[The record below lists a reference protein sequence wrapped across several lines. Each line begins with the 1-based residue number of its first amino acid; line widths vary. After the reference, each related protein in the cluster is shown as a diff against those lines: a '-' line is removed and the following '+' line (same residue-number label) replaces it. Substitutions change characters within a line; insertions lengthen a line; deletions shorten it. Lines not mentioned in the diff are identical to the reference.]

1 MKERIEQ
8 IIDILP
14 KDKNVY
20 KVANL
25 LISNSEDLDEAQI
38 QENLNDLL
46 FTLYILN
53 EKETVLQFQ
62 EYFLGYEITSNKNI
76 WTWIE
81 SSLTLMS
88 RINRYF
94 LKIEDSVRVIEKI
107 KTAFNIGSEM
117 AVKIN
122 SKARQR
128 RLDGDD
134 LLYDRIEE
142 AIANKNI
149 ELEYDYRMVQLKKL
163 LFISELGFSESMPE
177 SKVENEIIEN
187 MTFLNKNIY

>member
-88 RINRYF
+88 RINRDF

>member
-88 RINRYF
+88 RINRDF

-177 SKVENEIIEN
+177 LKVENEIIEN